1 MNDSKPTF
9 KEINES
15 YTLKEAIAE
24 AKRCLNCK
32 HPSCKKGCPIE
43 NDIPE
48 FIHELSKGN
57 MGNAMRLSM
66 KKAICRLSAA
76 VSVRMKNSVRDI
88 VCSIRKGKVLKSE
101 SWNASSLILI
111 RR

>member
-1 MNDSKPTF
+1 MNNPKPTF

-32 HPSCKKGCPIE
+32 NPSCKKGCPIE

-57 MGNAMRLSM
+57 MGNAM
-66 KKAICRLSAA
+66 AIINEKVIFRLSAG
-76 VSVRMKNSVRDI
+76 VFVRMRNNVRDI
-88 VCSIRKGKVLKSE
+88 VYSIRREKALKSGN
-101 SWNASSLILI
+101 WNASLPILI
-111 RR
+111 RK

>member
-57 MGNAMRLSM
+57 MGNAMAIINEKVIFRLF
-66 KKAICRLSAA
+66 AA
-76 VSVRMKNSVRDI
+76 VSARMKNSVRDI
-88 VCSIRKGKVLKSE
+88 ACSIRKGKVLKSG
-101 SWNASSLILI
+101 SWNASSPILI